1 MSDLDKHMEKLLKDL
16 QSLRNEF
23 NDFLYYLPDALLE
36 IEIDVANPRLTYMNR
51 MAGIL
56 FGYAEDDFLAGI
68 AIPSLFA
75 PGEYQRAV
83 EIIKGYISKNL
94 EEQVEYVR
102 SGRTNLYEFM
112 MRRKDGSLF
121 PAETQTSFVL
131 NRKNI
136 PVAMRTIV
144 RDITARKQAEE
155 ARIGAIEAEARARA
169 AELLNQTLAKE
180 MAEHIA
186 ANGSYREPEESLIG
200 PERNKTAVRTDNT
213 ASSKRLKREAR
224 PPAAHVLENVEM
236 SKEAA
241 GDDVYLLLK
250 DIIANARR
258 SLQELAPESPAW
270 KNIKRIEEKAL
281 HALELN
287 SDTVTNGK
295 ARSKN

>member
-1 MSDLDKHMEKLLKDL
+1 MSDLDKHMDKLLKDL

-36 IEIDVANPRLTYMNR
+36 IEIDLANPRLTYMNR

-56 FGYAEDDFLAGI
+56 FGYAEDDFLAGV

-75 PGEYQRAV
+75 PGEYERAV
-83 EIIKGYISKNL
+83 EIIKGYISTNL
-94 EEQVEYVR
+94 AEQVEYVR
-102 SGRTNLYEFM
+102 SGRTNLYEFR
-112 MRRKDGSLF
+112 MRRKNGSLF

-155 ARIGAIEAEARARA
+155 ARIAAVEAEARARA

-186 ANGSYREPEESLIG
+186 ANGSNREVEENLIVSD
-200 PERNKTAVRTDNT
+200 RNKTVARTDNT
-213 ASSKRLKREAR
+213 VLSKRPKREVQPLAV
-224 PPAAHVLENVEM
+224 HVPQNVETM
-236 SKEAA
+236 EETP
-241 GDDVYLLLK
+241 GNDFHLLLK
-250 DIIANARR
+250 DIIASARR
-258 SLQELAPESPAW
+258 SLQELTPESSAW
-270 KNIKRIEEKAL
+270 KNVKQIEEKAL
-281 HALELN
+281 HALELAAGMA
-287 SDTVTNGK
+287 T
-295 ARSKN
+295 ARLVQNT